1 MPNLGRPQPGRNAT
15 STLCSVTLVTGRH
28 RWRFTCSLHDR
39 ESLISAMGRRVGG
52 NESDLSAEDAAIV
65 AQQLRDH
72 IPSRTAGPGGRS
84 THHS

>member
-1 MPNLGRPQPGRNAT
+1 MPNLGKPQPERDATNA
-15 STLCSVTLVTGRH
+15 LRSVTLVNGRH

-72 IPSRTAGPGGRS
+72 LPSRTTGYGGRS